1 MITDCPPTY
10 GIHVHRKHCCHHPV
24 LNVYIHIWLC
34 FHVCLCS
41 SQWFIETALCF
52 QVGSGTVAFMSSS
65 ASEKVGQVRG
75 QGGCPLTPDLT
86 PSPTH
91 WPLLNRNG
99 WSCGPVPFPHRA
111 VISGVL
117 FLDPVHIRLFC
128 VQFPPKSE
136 TICSRL
142 TRRLAPQ
149 WEGVDA
155 SGNGC

>member
-1 MITDCPPTY
+1 MRPSMHQLMKLAC
-10 GIHVHRKHCCHHPV
+10 RWKHDNWLSTHILYPRTQTTLLSSPV
-24 LNVYIHIWLC
+24 LNVYIRVWVC

-91 WPLLNRNG
+91 WPLLNRNQSG
-99 WSCGPVPFPHRA
+99 WCCCTVSTWCRHQRLWPHLLLR
-111 VISGVL
+111 SSFCGVL
-117 FLDPVHIRLFC
+117 FLDPGHILLF
-128 VQFPPKSE
+128 
-136 TICSRL
+136 
-142 TRRLAPQ
+142 
-149 WEGVDA
+149 
-155 SGNGC
+155 